1 MNSQDAK
8 KFEQIQSHQ
17 KMTTT
22 FSLLN
27 VIVMYVTTFFSVQ
40 FDYDRYVFI
49 IKICE
54 TSHLLNCLFINFMK

>member
-27 VIVMYVTTFFSVQ
+27 VIVMYVTIFSQ
-40 FDYDRYVFI
+40 FSLTMTDMFSLSKYV
-49 IKICE
+49 KLAIC
-54 TSHLLNCLFINFMK
+54 